1 MIETLPK
8 YKILLVC
15 TGNTCRSPMAE
26 GILKQMLNEKNI
38 SHIEVTSAG
47 VGALSGSAP
56 TAFAIDTVKI
66 YNIDISQHQ
75 AQKVNPSLLQEADLI
90 LVMAPEHFYYVQQLD
105 PNLTPK
111 IHLLKAFPLKEIDD
125 KYSIKDPLGGDSEI
139 YNKCFYEL
147 EEQLRR
153 IWPILLEWSLKKRQL
168 K

>member
-26 GILKQMLNEKNI
+26 GILKQMLKEKNI
-38 SHIEVTSAG
+38 THFELNSAG
-47 VGALSGSAP
+47 AGALVGAPA
-56 TAFAIDTVKI
+56 TALAIETTKI
-66 YNIDISQHQ
+66 FNIDISNHK
-75 AQKVNPSLLQEADLI
+75 AQKVNQTMLLEADLI
-90 LVMAPEHFYYVQQLD
+90 LVMAPEHYYYIQQLD
-105 PNLTPK
+105 PSLSSQTY
-111 IHLLKAFPLKEIDD
+111 LLKAFPLRETDD
-125 KYSIKDPLGGDSEI
+125 KYTIKDPLGGDSEV